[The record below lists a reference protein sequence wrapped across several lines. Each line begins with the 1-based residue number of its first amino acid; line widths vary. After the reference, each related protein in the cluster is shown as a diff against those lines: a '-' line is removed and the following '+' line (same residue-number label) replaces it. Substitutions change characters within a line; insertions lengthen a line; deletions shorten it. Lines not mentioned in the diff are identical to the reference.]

1 VIYFQFLKFI
11 ILLYLCLGILSFPS
25 MILYYSGNSS
35 VSLDPSQ
42 VDLKTALN
50 ALTLG
55 NIGAGKTT
63 QI

>member
-1 VIYFQFLKFI
+1 VIYFQFLKFLI
-11 ILLYLCLGILSFPS
+11 MLYLGLGILSIPS

-35 VSLDPSQ
+35 ASLDPTQ

-55 NIGAGKTT
+55 NIGECKNEYL
-63 QI
+63 